1 MTASLLSVNIGRAHT
16 QPGARGK
23 PETTGIGK
31 QPQTGPVRVRPPGP
45 RRGGLGSGLEGD
57 FIGDSQ
63 HHGGDDQAV
72 YAVGREDL
80 DRWVQRFERYLEPG
94 TFGENL
100 TTVGIDVNEA
110 LVGERWRVGDTVEL
124 VVTGPRIPCQTF
136 QRWMDVPGWVKTYT
150 ADARPGAY
158 LRVAVAGEIRA
169 GDPITVLHRPTHEVT
184 VSLAFRAMTT
194 QRDLVETVATA
205 GDDLSAELRDLVDRA
220 REVADRRGS
229 AVR

>member
-1 MTASLLSVNIGRAHT
+1 MSGVTARLLSVNIGRAHT
-16 QPGARGK
+16 QRGVRGK

-31 QPQTGPVRVRPPGP
+31 LPQTGPVRVRPPGP
-45 RRGGLGSGLEGD
+45 RQGGLGSGLEGD
-57 FIGDSQ
+57 FIGDGK

-80 DRWVQRFERYLEPG
+80 DRWVERLERHVDPG

-110 LVGERWRVGDTVEL
+110 RVGERWRVGDTVEL

-136 QRWMDVPGWVKTYT
+136 QTWMDVPGWVKTYT

-169 GDPITVLHRPTHEVT
+169 GDPITVLHRPAHEVT

-194 QRDLVETVATA
+194 QRDLVATVATA
-205 GDDLSAELRDLVDRA
+205 GADLSDELRELVSRA
-220 REVADRRGS
+220 RV
-229 AVR
+229 